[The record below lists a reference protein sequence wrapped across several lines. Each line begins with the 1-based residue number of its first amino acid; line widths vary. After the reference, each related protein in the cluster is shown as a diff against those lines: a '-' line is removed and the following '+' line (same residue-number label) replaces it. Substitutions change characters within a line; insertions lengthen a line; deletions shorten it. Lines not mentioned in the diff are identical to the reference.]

1 MKYSTTQSIFLVALR
16 ISIGWHLLYE
26 GLLKVMNPSW
36 TSKTYLLDSHG
47 FLKGFFEWIAET
59 DSLLAIAD
67 FVNIWGLT
75 LIGLLLIIGL
85 FSRISAMAGAVLL
98 LLYYLSHPPLIGV
111 EYLFPSEGSYFIV
124 NKTLIEVIALLVL
137 FFFPSGRIIG
147 LDRLVCGRSKN

>member
-1 MKYSTTQSIFLVALR
+1 MKYTFTQSFFLVALR
-16 ISIGWHLLYE
+16 IAIGWHLLYE
-26 GLLKVMNPSW
+26 GLIKVTNPSW
-36 TSKTYLLDSHG
+36 TSKTYLLDSQG
-47 FLKGFFEWIAET
+47 FMKGFFEWIAEN
-59 DSLLAIAD
+59 DSLLATAD

-137 FFFPSGRIIG
+137 FYFPSGKNIG
-147 LDRLVCGRSKN
+147 FDRLICGRQKN